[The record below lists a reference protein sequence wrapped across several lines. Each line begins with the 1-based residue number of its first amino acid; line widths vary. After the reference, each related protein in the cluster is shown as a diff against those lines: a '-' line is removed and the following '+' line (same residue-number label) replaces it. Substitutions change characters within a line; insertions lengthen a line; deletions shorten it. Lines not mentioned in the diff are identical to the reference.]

1 MAFRAFATPC
11 RYAGSFGSGVVRV
24 PGTGNDALGVGSWTS
39 SGTPKSVWSSPA
51 KTGIDGR
58 NWIFLPLLLVINE
71 EPRSVRQDW
80 PAHAPAK
87 LLQNVYWLGG
97 SVRFA
102 DRIVGAG
109 SGITIVV
116 EPSSVQGVAA

>member
-1 MAFRAFATPC
+1 MVRVGCCESPWNGK
-11 RYAGSFGSGVVRV
+11 RRVGSGKLHVVRNSEIGLV
-24 PGTGNDALGVGSWTS
+24 E
-39 SGTPKSVWSSPA
+39 SGE
-51 KTGIDGR
+51 TGIDGR
-58 NWIFLPLLLVINE
+58 NGVLLPLLLVINE

-87 LLQNVYWLGG
+87 LLQNVYWLGE